1 MLVDQAF
8 ITVSAGH
15 GGRGKASFF
24 RKGRGPDGGN
34 GGKGGDVWLLAT
46 SDLTALNQFASKQ
59 KFSAPDGGTGDSN
72 RKSGRDAT
80 DLTLVVPVGTE
91 ITDLETSEIFTLD
104 SPDQKILLCQGGI
117 GGQGNAARANAR
129 MMTPTKSQPGMPG
142 QSRRLK
148 IVLKLIADFGLV
160 GLPNAGKSSLLN
172 ALTSANAKVGDYA
185 FTTLE
190 PNLGVLEMENGTKK
204 IVADVPGLIEG
215 AATGKGLGIKFL
227 KHIEK
232 VSVILHCVS
241 CESADPIKDWKAVR
255 QELGA
260 YNPILLEKKEL
271 VLLTKSDLVTPK
283 TISSLVK
290 KFLNLKLS
298 ALPLSI
304 LDDESIKRLRSI
316 LCPPAL

>member
-34 GGKGGDVWLLAT
+34 GGKGGDVYFQAT

-59 KFSAPDGGTGDSN
+59 KFSAPEGGLGDSN

-91 ITDLETSEIFTLD
+91 ITDLETSEIFLID
-104 SPDQKILLCQGGI
+104 SPDQKILLCHGGI

-129 MMTPTKSQPGMPG
+129 MTTPTKSQPGMPG
-142 QSRRLK
+142 QNRRLK
-148 IVLKLIADFGLV
+148 IILKLIADFGLV

-172 ALTSANAKVGDYA
+172 ALTSANASDYA

-190 PNLGVLEMENGTKK
+190 PNLGVLEMENGLKK
-204 IVADVPGLIEG
+204 IMADVPGLIEG

-227 KHIEK
+227 KHVEK
-232 VSVILHCVS
+232 VAVILHCVS

-260 YNPILLEKKEL
+260 YNPVLLEKKEL
-271 VLLTKSDLVTPK
+271 VLLTKSDMVDPK
-283 TISSLVK
+283 TITALTK
-290 KFLNLKLS
+290 KFSKLKLS
-298 ALPLSI
+298 VLPLPISV
-304 LDDESIKRLRSI
+304 LDDQSIK
-316 LCPPAL
+316 ALKNKLTLIS